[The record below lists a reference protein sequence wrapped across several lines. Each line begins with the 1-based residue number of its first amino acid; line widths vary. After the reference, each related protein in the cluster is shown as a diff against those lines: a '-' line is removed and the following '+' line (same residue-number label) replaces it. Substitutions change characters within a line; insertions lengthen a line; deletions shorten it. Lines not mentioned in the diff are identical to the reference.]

1 MSVRTFL
8 LRSLLAGCALLL
20 AVALGEWWLRSRL
33 FGDDPAYATWRD
45 PRLYSWSYRV
55 DQRVVHRGDDHD
67 KLAIRWGLMKPL
79 TDHPHALLGWS
90 GDLDSATL
98 MPKGFAPGATDRP
111 VVLLGAGWAEHQLVA
126 GTDTGVI
133 DLGVP
138 GFSFD
143 QDLLLFDSTRRHY
156 RGGQVMLLID
166 LDRLDHLQRAFVA
179 RPKPW
184 FTLGAYAGVLHG
196 VPVPANVHMYLEAE
210 PADPGLCGYHLFRS
224 RVLND
229 AVMSGS
235 AVNAAEKELREL
247 SQKLL
252 FVLLHRAQQDS
263 ITISVHFEQHC
274 GGTIADRRRWALQ
287 DVCTKMGVQY
297 HVLAE
302 EAEAIGRKDQV
313 GMARAFLRNALTVE
327 GPTGITSLSR
337 LHALAEA
344 PQDQQ
349 TPLERNMVTILKDP
363 KWLADV
369 RRKAEADG
377 VPLTVMMGRDARYTL
392 DHGQP

>member
-67 KLAIRWGLMKPL
+67 KLAIRWGMIKPL

-126 GTDTGVI
+126 GTDSGVI

-184 FTLGAYAGVLHG
+184 FTLGAYAGDLHG
-196 VPVPANVHMYLEAE
+196 VPVTTDINAYLEAA
-210 PADPGLCGYHLFRS
+210 PADPGLYSYHLFRS
-224 RVLND
+224 LVLND
-229 AVMSGS
+229 TAMSGS
-235 AVNAAEKELREL
+235 AVNAAEKELEEL
-247 SQKLL
+247 SKKLL

-263 ITISVHFEQHC
+263 TTISVHFEQNC
-274 GGTIADRRRWALQ
+274 GGTIADRQRWALQ

-363 KWLADV
+363 KWLAAA
-369 RRKAEADG
+369 RRKAGAAG
-377 VPLTVMMGRDARYTL
+377 VPLAVMVQRDARYIL
-392 DHGQP
+392 DHAQQ

>member
-8 LRSLLAGCALLL
+8 LRSLLVGCALLL

-45 PRLYSWSYRV
+45 PDLYTWSYAV
-55 DQRVVHRGDDHD
+55 DRRIVHRDDHD
-67 KLAIRWGLMKPL
+67 KLAIRWGSMEPV
-79 TDHPHALLGWS
+79 TDHPHALLGWC

-98 MPKGFAPGATDRP
+98 MPKGFASGATDRS
-111 VVLLGAGWAEHQLVA
+111 VVLLGAGWAEHQLA
-126 GTDTGVI
+126 SGTDTGVI

-156 RGGQVMLLID
+156 RGGHVMLLID

-184 FTLGAYAGVLHG
+184 FTLGAYAGDLHG
-196 VPVPANVHMYLEAE
+196 VPVPADVRTYLEAD
-210 PADPGLCGYHLFRS
+210 PADPGLFSYHLFRS
-224 RVLND
+224 LVLND
-229 AVMSGS
+229 TVMSGS
-235 AVNAAEKELREL
+235 AVNAAEKELWEL
-247 SQKLL
+247 SKKLL

-263 ITISVHFEQHC
+263 TSVSVFFEQHSL
-274 GGTIADRRRWALQ
+274 GPIADRRRWALQ

-327 GPTGITSLSR
+327 GPTGITSLSG

-344 PQDQQ
+344 PEERR

-363 KWLADV
+363 VWLELV
-369 RRKAEADG
+369 RGKAEATG
-377 VPLTVMMGRDARYTL
+377 VPLAVMVQRDARYML
-392 DHGQP
+392 DHAEP